1 MQMLAAGAGGQEDDR
16 RARGAQS
23 RRSSEAV
30 AGAAGERDTGRM
42 LRYLFGVLM
51 PVLAACHAVR
61 ALPEQRDPEGELA
74 RVLDALHGAAARA
87 DGAAYFELFA
97 PDAVFLGT
105 DASERWSVAEF
116 RAYAEPF
123 FSQGVGWTYEP
134 RERHVFL
141 DPTRRVAWFDE
152 RLWNAKYGEVRGSG
166 VLMLGDGRWR
176 IAQYNLAIPVPN
188 ALAADLVARI
198 RALAAGPGN

>member
-1 MQMLAAGAGGQEDDR
+1 
-16 RARGAQS
+16 
-23 RRSSEAV
+23 
-30 AGAAGERDTGRM
+30 M
-42 LRYLFGVLM
+42 LRHLFAVLV

-61 ALPEQRDPEGELA
+61 ALPAERDPEGDLA
-74 RVLDALHGAAARA
+74 QVLDALHAAAGRA
-87 DGAAYFELFA
+87 DGAAYFELFT

-105 DASERWSVAEF
+105 DASERWSLAQF

-166 VLMLGDGRWR
+166 VLLLSDGRWR

-188 ALAADLVARI
+188 ALAGDLAERI
-198 RALAAGPGN
+198 RALAVSVGS